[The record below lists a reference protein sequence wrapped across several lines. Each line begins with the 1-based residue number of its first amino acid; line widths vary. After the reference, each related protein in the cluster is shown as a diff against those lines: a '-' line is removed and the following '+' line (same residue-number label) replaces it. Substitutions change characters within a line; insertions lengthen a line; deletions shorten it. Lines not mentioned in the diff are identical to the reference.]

1 MAPGCSVGYVA
12 HVSLGQVRLLLDRER
27 LTDERIAALAP
38 EERAGL
44 DTLRR
49 ARALGE
55 SLGLAHSTSYR
66 HLVERGPDRAVRV
79 VVAAPP
85 ERLEPRTWW
94 FPIVG
99 RIAYRGY
106 FDPDRAK
113 DFADGLR
120 AEGLDVYVRPA
131 ELYSTLG
138 YFDDPFPRS
147 GLLWSP
153 VDIADTGIHELVHET
168 IYVAGDSAYDE
179 ALASFIAERA
189 TLELFADQPALAAEA
204 RGVFA
209 DRKTFAELI
218 DALARE
224 LEALYAHTPT
234 REDALRERETVF
246 TRYQHE
252 VFPSATW
259 QTTRFQ
265 GLGAVQLSNAFV
277 LAQRTYM
284 GDLPCF
290 ERELAAL
297 GSDLRAFIAAHREQP
312 GRRPDCPTTPQ

>member
-1 MAPGCSVGYVA
+1 VPGCSVGYVA
-12 HVSLGQVRLLLDRER
+12 HVSLGQMRLLLDRER
-27 LTDERIAALAP
+27 LTDERIAALSP

-55 SLGLAHSTSYR
+55 SLGLARSTSYR

-106 FDPDRAK
+106 FDPERAK
-113 DFADGLR
+113 SFADGLR

-153 VDIADTGIHELVHET
+153 VDLADTGIHELVHET
-168 IYVAGDSAYDE
+168 IFVAGDSAYDE

-189 TLELFADQPALAAEA
+189 TLELFRDQPALADEA
-204 RGVFA
+204 LRVFA
-209 DRKTFAELI
+209 DRQTFANLI

-224 LEALYAHTPT
+224 LEALYAHTAS
-234 REDALRERETVF
+234 REDALRERQAVF
-246 TRYQHE
+246 ERYQND
-252 VFPSATW
+252 VFPNAPW
-259 QTTRFQ
+259 QTDRFK
-265 GLGAVQLSNAFV
+265 GVGGIALSNAFV
-277 LAQRTYM
+277 LAQRTYL

-290 ERELAAL
+290 ERELSAL
-297 GSDLRAFIAAHREQP
+297 GGDLRTFIAAHREKP
-312 GRRPDCPTTPQ
+312 GRRPDCPATPQ

>member
-1 MAPGCSVGYVA
+1 
-12 HVSLGQVRLLLDRER
+12 VRLLLDRER

-106 FDPDRAK
+106 FDPARAK

-147 GLLWSP
+147 GLLWSQ

-168 IYVAGDSAYDE
+168 IFVAGDSAYDE

-189 TLELFADQPALAAEA
+189 TLELFADQPALADEA

-252 VFPSATW
+252 VFPSAAW
-259 QTTRFQ
+259 QTPRYQ

-290 ERELAAL
+290 ERELATL
-297 GSDLRAFIAAHREQP
+297 GGDLRAFIAAHREQP